1 MFGKAC
7 ESFKFRSRGRFYA
20 ISYTLKKKG
29 IAKLSDSSKERF
41 FL

>member
-1 MFGKAC
+1 MSDKAC

-20 ISYTLKKKG
+20 ISYTLKKG